1 MEILLGLTNI
11 ILLLALIIG
20 LIKPSVILRR
30 SQKPTRAKVFLY
42 CVLGIIITNILT
54 FIVVDTTI
62 DANDT
67 IELAKKNIEDGK
79 YDVAINDLKKIEKTD
94 SLYTVAKSL
103 ITRADSLNNI
113 TKEENRVTNE
123 IKLKEQLDREL
134 TSIDNGIKFADGS
147 TVDELQM
154 DIIVFATWASI
165 INDADKSE
173 DEEVTS
179 LGEKLRERVSKIQI
193 KEFPNL
199 RRKYSKIVA
208 NLMWENDISVTSSGT
223 GDKYINFTA
232 GLFAANK
239 NKKQFQT
246 DLQEILNMFRF
257 KQSRYRWYE
266 GEKTYSYY
274 EVFQGKDADLVIFN

>member
-1 MEILLGLTNI
+1 M
-11 ILLLALIIG
+11 
-20 LIKPSVILRR
+20 
-30 SQKPTRAKVFLY
+30 
-42 CVLGIIITNILT
+42 
-54 FIVVDTTI
+54 
-62 DANDT
+62 
-67 IELAKKNIEDGK
+67 
-79 YDVAINDLKKIEKTD
+79 
-94 SLYTVAKSL
+94 

-113 TKEENRVTNE
+113 TKEENRVTKE

-179 LGEKLRERVSKIQI
+179 LGEKLRAKVSKIQI

-208 NLMWENDISVTSSGT
+208 NLMWEMI
-223 GDKYINFTA
+223 
-232 GLFAANK
+232 
-239 NKKQFQT
+239 FQ
-246 DLQEILNMFRF
+246 
-257 KQSRYRWYE
+257 
-266 GEKTYSYY
+266 
-274 EVFQGKDADLVIFN
+274 